1 MFREK
6 YEISIWEDFFV
17 PAETE
22 QQPDGS
28 YIVKSPSY
36 YDERKLA
43 IIGSDTLE
51 SQSRAV
57 DPKLVR
63 NANGTNTLTFK
74 MFYHYVD
81 NITGEEIDNPFIG
94 LLTNERKVKC
104 FWKNK
109 WYDLLIKNVQEDS
122 SGKSITYTCK
132 DQHIEE
138 LSKNGFNLEFDTE
151 LENNIGT
158 ITELATEVL
167 KGTDWE
173 VVKGDILP
181 EKLEEAVYEITN
193 PYSGEDGA
201 QKVVFEGLDADGNIY
216 QIKEGQ
222 KFLIFY
228 SVVQN
233 RPALFQCL
241 FDPSGN
247 YNISTTDSKPIPVN
261 AICLQAE
268 DVTYTVTDKL
278 VTIAQ
283 TGREIP
289 LAEIYLTSAVSAN
302 YRGERLVRSQ
312 RAIVDPLVERSVN
325 IYERDGKTYYGYM
338 ETEFKDPTYVQN
350 FISNGK
356 DFASTSGWSGGGENN
371 VATFGLYPKI
381 TAETDLSTYNA
392 TSFLYLRAGEK
403 YVNRGIKGSLMYL
416 PEGFQKGEK
425 YIFRYKGAPSEP
437 IDGTNGDIKDINLS
451 PFIGE
456 YKLTTTNTY
465 EISGVSY
472 FDFKEPAKQSGD
484 WIEYEAICNISIS
497 KEELYATMF
506 AFIFTPSMD
515 IWLSEIQF
523 FPYHIGEV
531 YEKLEE
537 HTDDLRNNPSKYF
550 INKDN
555 VYIRATSYNSNETY
569 YKMTKRRINPGEM
582 DAMSIAQFV
591 YKYYDPV
598 ENQNSTKESIIYKDI
613 SREPIAEYIP
623 VYVDGFEKTRTIS
636 ARESNRFNIL
646 QTLCETFEAWCSF
659 EIEHDDNGHIAWK
672 KDANNNEIIGVP
684 SKKVRFRKA
693 IGEETG
699 VGFVYGIDLKQIQR
713 TLASDEISTKVIVK
727 PNSNSYGKDGF
738 CTIQR
743 ASENPSRDSFVI
755 NLDYYINQGIL
766 TRKDVYNDLY
776 SSEPE
781 YVGYYYYLNNY
792 NKEYDELAEKLTARL
807 QEFDRQK
814 AMQQTYQ
821 EYVTASNEEI
831 TTLLDEVLKLA
842 GLEKTDN
849 LAAYLVQ
856 NPDNRAAQSRWAAYQ
871 SVKKQSE
878 EYTTMLEA
886 INRSIA
892 TIESEINADKARQ
905 EEITDARDAKH
916 EEFFKKYGRFISEGT
931 WSSEDY
937 NDDNLYYLDAT
948 SVAYEAS
955 RPKTQYNIS
964 VIRLSSLEQYQ
975 SKVFNPGDIAFIED
989 VEFFGYVIGENQN
1002 RTPYREK
1009 VIIAEV
1015 TNNFDH
1021 PEKDTFKVQNYK
1033 SQFED
1038 LFQRITATTQSLSY
1052 ASGSYARAANAITTA
1067 GTIDPVTLA
1076 ASIAENNR
1084 LVFSSQND
1092 RILQDS
1098 TGITVTDMQD
1108 PNKKL
1113 KISSSGIFL
1122 TTDGGETWVSGFK
1135 SSGLSANQITS
1146 GSLSTNQ
1153 VYIMNNNYPNFRWD
1167 NYGISAF
1174 AWQPG
1179 KDGQDDSI
1187 WFNQFVRFDQYG
1199 LYGIRTGSNA
1209 YTPYE
1214 PKNLGQIKED
1224 AIFGLTWD
1232 GFFLKS
1238 QHKDGAVVSIS
1249 STDDFTITTADGQ
1262 QRVKLGLLSGEGENT
1277 IYGLRL
1283 KDAEGQT
1290 VLENDANGSLWLK
1303 DKMSIET
1310 YDNQD
1315 VSIGKLGNKGSGKNQ
1330 IFNANNNFIVYEDGT
1345 IKANG
1350 GQIGNMDI
1358 SSLTPG
1364 GGGGSESTYDFIIES
1379 SEGQFIR
1386 NQTTTI
1392 LTAKILLN
1400 GAEVNRGTVTW
1411 YIGGT
1416 PQEPIFFE
1424 EGDPNFNYW
1433 SYQITFPTEW
1443 NSINVSFDWEDVQ
1456 GAS

>member
-22 QQPDGS
+22 QQLDGS

-81 NITGEEIDNPFIG
+81 NITGEEVDNPFIG

-173 VVKGDILP
+173 VVKGDILT

-201 QKVVFEGLDADGNIY
+201 QKVIFEGLDADGNIY

-261 AICLQAE
+261 AKCLQAE
-268 DVTYTVTDKL
+268 DVTYTVTDNL

-338 ETEFKDPTYVQN
+338 ETEFKDPTYIQN

-437 IDGTNGDIKDINLS
+437 TNGTNGNIKNINLS

-465 EISGVSY
+465 EVSGESY

-484 WIEYEAICNISIS
+484 WIEYEATCNISIS

-555 VYIRATSYNSNETY
+555 VYVRATSYSSNETY
-569 YKMTKRRINPGEM
+569 YKMIKRRINPGEM

-672 KDANNNEIIGVP
+672 KDVNNNEIIGVP

-699 VGFVYGIDLKQIQR
+699 IGFVYGIDLKQIQR

-792 NKEYDELAEKLTARL
+792 NKEYDELNEKLTARL

-842 GLEKTDN
+842 GLEKIDN
-849 LAAYLVQ
+849 LATYLVQ

-905 EEITDARDAKH
+905 EEIADARDAKH

-964 VIRLSSLEQYQ
+964 VIRLSALEQYQ

-1015 TNNFDH
+1015 ANNFDH

-1179 KDGQDDSI
+1179 QDGQDASI

-1214 PKNLGQIKED
+1214 PNDLDQIKND

-1283 KDAEGQT
+1283 KDAKGQT

-1400 GAEVNRGTVTW
+1400 GTEINRGTVTW

-1416 PQEPIFFE
+1416 PQKPIFFE

-1443 NSINVSFDWEDVQ
+1443 DSINVSFDWEDVQ

>member
-22 QQPDGS
+22 QQLDGS

-57 DPKLVR
+57 EPKLVR

-81 NITGEEIDNPFIG
+81 NITGEEVDNPFIE

-181 EKLEEAVYEITN
+181 EKLEEAVYEIIN
-193 PYSGEDGA
+193 PYAGEDGA
-201 QKVVFEGLDADGNIY
+201 QKVIFEGFDADGNIY

-247 YNISTTDSKPIPVN
+247 YNISTTDSKPIPID

-268 DVTYTVTDKL
+268 DVTYTVTDNL
-278 VTIAQ
+278 VTITQA
-283 TGREIP
+283 GRQLP
-289 LAEIYLTSAVSAN
+289 LAEIYLTSTVSAN

-325 IYERDGKTYYGYM
+325 IYHHEDDKGNLEIIEGTEIPKEFYGYM

-371 VATFGLYPKI
+371 IATFGLYPKI
-381 TAETDLSTYNA
+381 TAATDLSTYNA

-437 IDGTNGDIKDINLS
+437 TDGTDGDIKNINLS

-456 YKLTTTNTY
+456 YRLTTTNTY
-465 EISGVSY
+465 EVNGESY
-472 FDFKEPAKQSGD
+472 FNFKEPAKQSGD
-484 WIEYEAICNISIS
+484 WIEYEAICNVSIS
-497 KEELYATMF
+497 KEELYTAMF

-531 YEKLEE
+531 YEKLKE

-569 YKMTKRRINPGEM
+569 YEMTKRRINPGEM

-672 KDANNNEIIGVP
+672 KDAGNNEIIGVP

-792 NKEYDELAEKLTARL
+792 NKEYDELNEKLTARL

-842 GLEKTDN
+842 GLEKIDN
-849 LAAYLVQ
+849 LATYLVQ

-905 EEITDARDAKH
+905 EEIADARDAKH

-964 VIRLSSLEQYQ
+964 VIRLSALEQYQ

-1021 PEKDTFKVQNYK
+1021 PENDTFKVQNYK

-1052 ASGSYARAANAITTA
+1052 ASGSYARAANAITTT

-1174 AWQPG
+1174 AWRPG
-1179 KDGQDDSI
+1179 QVGQDASI

-1214 PKNLGQIKED
+1214 PNNLDQIKND

-1238 QHKDGAVVSIS
+1238 QHEDGAVVSIS
-1249 STDDFTITTADGQ
+1249 STDDFTITTADGI
-1262 QRVKLGLLSGEGENT
+1262 QRVKLGLLSGEGQET

-1283 KDAEGQT
+1283 KDAKGVI
-1290 VLENDANGSLWLK
+1290 VLENDANGALWLK
-1303 DKMSIET
+1303 DKLSIET
-1310 YDNQD
+1310 YNAENT
-1315 VSIGKLGNKGSGKNQ
+1315 VSIGKLGNPDTDSEDKNQ
-1330 IFNANNNFIVYEDGT
+1330 VFNANNKFIVYEDGT
-1345 IKANG
+1345 INATG
-1350 GQIGNMDI
+1350 GKIGNMDI
-1358 SSLTPG
+1358 A
-1364 GGGGSESTYDFIIES
+1364 YIENLGYELSISS
-1379 SEGQFIR
+1379 SEGQIIKDK
-1386 NQTTTI
+1386 TSTI
-1392 LTAKILLN
+1392 LTANVYLN
-1400 GAEVNRGTVTW
+1400 GSAVS
-1411 YIGGT
+1411 GGQVIWHIDNNILAPT
-1416 PQEPIFFE
+1416 SERTYTLTLADDWTQHNIFFE
-1424 EGDPNFNYW
+1424 W
-1433 SYQITFPTEW
+1433 SA
-1443 NSINVSFDWEDVQ
+1443 
-1456 GAS
+1456 G

>member
-6 YEISIWEDFFV
+6 YEISIWEDIFV
-17 PAETE
+17 PASVEN
-22 QQPDGS
+22 GV
-28 YIVKSPSY
+28 IVTPSY
-36 YDERKLA
+36 YDEQKIA

-57 DPKLVR
+57 DAKLVR

-81 NITGEEIDNPFIG
+81 NITGEEVDNPFIG
-94 LLTNERKVKC
+94 LLANERKVKC

-109 WYDLLIKNVQEDS
+109 WYDLLVKNIQEDS
-122 SGKSITYTCK
+122 NGKSITYTCK

-181 EKLEEAVYEITN
+181 EKLEEAVYEVYN
-193 PYSGEDGA
+193 AYSGEDGV
-201 QKVVFEGLDADGNIY
+201 QKIIFEGLSESGETY

-241 FDPSGN
+241 FDPSGG
-247 YNISTTDSKPIPVN
+247 YNISAVDSKPIPVN
-261 AICLQAE
+261 AVCLQAE
-268 DVTYTVTDKL
+268 DVEYEVVDNL
-278 VTIAQ
+278 VTIKQ
-283 TGREIP
+283 KGREIP
-289 LAEIYLTSAVSAN
+289 LAKIYLTSSVSAN

-356 DFASTSGWSGGGENN
+356 DFASTSGWSGGGEEN

-381 TAETDLSTYNA
+381 TAATDLSAYNA

-437 IDGTNGDIKDINLS
+437 TEGADGDIKNIELS

-456 YKLTTTNTY
+456 YELTTTNTY
-465 EISGVSY
+465 EVRGETY
-472 FDFKEPAKQSGD
+472 FDFKKLEEESGD
-484 WIEYEAICNISIS
+484 WVEYEAICKASIS
-497 KEELYATMF
+497 KEELYGAMF
-506 AFIFTPSMD
+506 AFIFTPSRP

-531 YEKLEE
+531 YEEKVGLTEGSSVVGLYE
-537 HTDDLRNNPSKYF
+537 
-550 INKDN
+550 NKDN
-555 VYIRATSYNSNETY
+555 VYVLTSDTSYDSNKTY
-569 YKMTKRRINPGEM
+569 YSMVERRINPGEM

-591 YKYYDPV
+591 YKYYDP
-598 ENQNSTKESIIYKDI
+598 EQNKNSTKESIIYEDI
-613 SREPIAEYIP
+613 SRTPIAEYTP

-646 QTLCETFEAWCSF
+646 QSLCETFEAWCSF

-672 KDANNNEIIGVP
+672 KDKDGNKIIGVP

-792 NKEYDELAEKLTARL
+792 NKEYDELTEKLTARL

-821 EYVTASNEEI
+821 EYVVASNEEI
-831 TTLLDEVLKLA
+831 TVLLDEVLKLA
-842 GLEKTDN
+842 GLEKADK
-849 LAAYLVQ
+849 LATYLVQ
-856 NPDNRAAQSRWAAYQ
+856 NPDNTAAQSRWAAYQ

-878 EYTTMLEA
+878 EYATALEA

-964 VIRLSSLEQYQ
+964 VIRLSALEQYQ
-975 SKVFNPGDIAFIED
+975 SKIFNPGDIAFIED

-1146 GSLSTNQ
+1146 GSLSTNA

-1179 KDGQDDSI
+1179 KDGQDASI

-1199 LYGIRTGSNA
+1199 LYGIRTGTNA

-1214 PKNLGQIKED
+1214 PKDLDQVKDD

-1238 QHKDGAVVSIS
+1238 QHEDGAVVSIS
-1249 STDDFTITTADGQ
+1249 STEDFTITTADGQ

-1277 IYGLRL
+1277 VYGLRL

-1290 VLENDANGSLWLK
+1290 VLENDANGSLWLR

-1310 YDNQD
+1310 YNNKD

-1364 GGGGSESTYDFIIES
+1364 GGGGSSEATYNFIIES

-1392 LTAKILLN
+1392 LTAKVVYN

-1411 YIGGT
+1411 YIGNT
-1416 PQEPIFFE
+1416 AQEPISFE
-1424 EGDPNFNYW
+1424 EGNPNFDYW
-1433 SYQITFPTEW
+1433 KYELTLPTGW
-1443 NSINVSFDWEDVQ
+1443 DTINVSFDWQDVPS
-1456 GAS
+1456 AS